1 MKFEIE
7 KGSFD
12 QGGGEVAEF
21 VGMATYGEIC
31 RAAMQYLKEIKLM
44 DKLEYLS
51 TVEDDGIELPRFQRL
66 ACYATP
72 CRSGGH
78 DLFVDAVDE
87 MGNRH
92 PILTGKSFYGYF
104 IACEIAGELARFF
117 YQDNS

>member
-7 KGSFD
+7 KWSFD
-12 QGGGEVAEF
+12 RGGGEVGEF
-21 VGMATYGEIC
+21 AGTVTFGEIC
-31 RAAMQYLKEIKLM
+31 RAAMQYLEEIKLM
-44 DKLEYLS
+44 DKLDFLS
-51 TVEDDGIELPRFQRL
+51 TAEEDGIEVPRFQRL

-78 DLFVDAVDE
+78 DLFIDAVDE